1 MLDAGLTTFV
11 CESLPPPPSRVLEV
25 GAGDGELA
33 LALAAAGYD
42 VVAIDPASDA
52 DSVQPISLR
61 ELREPPASFD
71 AALAVLS
78 MHHVEPLE
86 ESCRRLGEMVR
97 SRGTLVLD
105 EIDFERFDERAAAW
119 WLEHHDRVDEH
130 GSSPAEIVAHLR
142 GHCHMLADL
151 QGTLS
156 EWFELGEP
164 ERGPYL
170 YRWELPPELRAAEV
184 ELIGAGR
191 LPATGARIVGTRR

>member
-1 MLDAGLTTFV
+1 MLDAGLMSFV
-11 CESLPPPPSRVLEV
+11 LGSLPPPPSRLLEV

-33 LALAAAGYD
+33 RALATTGYD

-52 DSVQPISLR
+52 DAVRAIPLHQ
-61 ELREPPASFD
+61 LREPPASFD

-86 ESCRRLGEMVR
+86 ESCRRLGEVVR
-97 SRGTLVLD
+97 SGGALVLD

-119 WLEHHDRVDEH
+119 WLDHHDHVDEH
-130 GSSPAEIVAHLR
+130 GSPPDEVVARLR
-142 GHCHMLADL
+142 GHCHMLTAL

-164 ERGPYL
+164 TRGPYL